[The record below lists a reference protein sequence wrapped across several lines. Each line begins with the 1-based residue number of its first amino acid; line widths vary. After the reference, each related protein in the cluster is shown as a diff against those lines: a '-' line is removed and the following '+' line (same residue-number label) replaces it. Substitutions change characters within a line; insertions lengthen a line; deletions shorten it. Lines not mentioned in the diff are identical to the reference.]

1 MKGFIKLTIT
11 LLALVLLVTAIPLKT
26 VAAETPEI
34 DDSAFLSRTN
44 DPHEIFIEI
53 DDYYFTDVADMIK
66 RYYQLYQMIDF
77 TCTFK
82 SSNYL
87 SLDNLSQTSLK
98 QYYNSTQPVDLTS
111 GVCSSVAILDLV
123 LFYKPT
129 MNRNTS
135 FVSFVNQAYAN
146 GYANPRG
153 VVLPNKT
160 KNAMTLCASQNS
172 VSKTGAEFTFNKRA
186 RTRNALNSGKP
197 VMLAFDNYAHM
208 VVAKGIEMF
217 TVSYIDP
224 SDYLCHSFDVE
235 FFIVNDGWGTPYG
248 SVVLS
253 ALFSDSTG
261 DAYIL
266 Q

>member
-1 MKGFIKLTIT
+1 MKGFIKFTVT
-11 LLALVLLVTAIPLKT
+11 LLALVLFVTQLPLQ
-26 VAAETPEI
+26 AAATDNSEI
-34 DDSAFLSRTN
+34 DDDSFLSRTN
-44 DPHEIFIEI
+44 DPHDIFIKI
-53 DDYYFTDVADMIK
+53 DDGYFTDVETMIK
-66 RYYQLYQMIDF
+66 RYYQLYQMTDF

-82 SSNYL
+82 SSHYF
-87 SLDNLSQTSLK
+87 SLNNLSQTSLK
-98 QYYNSTQPVDLTS
+98 QYYNNTQPVGLTS

-129 MNRNTS
+129 MNHNTS

-146 GYANPRG
+146 GYANPKG

-172 VSKTGAEFTFNKRA
+172 VSKSGAEFTFNKRA

-197 VMLAFDNYAHM
+197 VMLGFDNYAHM
-208 VVAKGIEMF
+208 VVAKGIELF
-217 TVSYIDP
+217 TVSYTDP
-224 SDYLCHSFDVE
+224 SDNSPHSYDVE
-235 FFIVNDGWGTPYG
+235 FFVVNDGWGTPYG